1 MDKNSE
7 VIIPAIREMGGEVE
21 VVDSKRQAFLIKYKR
36 VNFLITRK
44 FRIGMDFLDN
54 NDFTRFKDL
63 TAELLFR
70 KGLPTPKTVLLCRDD
85 NENDLREKLKELDFP
100 IIVKDAAGSKSKGIF
115 PDIKNINEAI
125 NVVTNNLKKFKRLV
139 AQKMVSGREFRV
151 LVLGSKIIGAL
162 ELVPPSVVGDG
173 ESSVN
178 QLIKE
183 KQKMTKSET
192 ERNTNL
198 KNLLG
203 DQGESLSSIPEK
215 NKKVFIK
222 NCPCLAEGGMIV
234 DCTEKVNDKIREICV
249 DASMASRLSLAGL
262 DILCDDI
269 EKSPKKQNFTIIE
282 VNGKPDL
289 YIHHNPTNGKP
300 RNVTKEIV
308 EFIVE
313 KFKSLEL

>member
-1 MDKNSE
+1 
-7 VIIPAIREMGGEVE
+7 
-21 VVDSKRQAFLIKYKR
+21 L
-36 VNFLITRK
+36 
-44 FRIGMDFLDN
+44 
-54 NDFTRFKDL
+54 
-63 TAELLFR
+63 
-70 KGLPTPKTVLLCRDD
+70 
-85 NENDLREKLKELDFP
+85 
-100 IIVKDAAGSKSKGIF
+100 
-115 PDIKNINEAI
+115 
-125 NVVTNNLKKFKRLV
+125 
-139 AQKMVSGREFRV
+139 
-151 LVLGSKIIGAL
+151 IIGAL

-222 NCPCLAEGGMIV
+222 NCSCLAEGGMIV

-249 DASMASRLSLAGL
+249 DASMASRLSLAGI

-313 KFKSLEL
+313 KFKNLELQ